1 MPGGDGGQA
10 PPRDAQGR
18 FRVPHSPNL
27 EGFKAWL
34 DAALGSL
41 LLQLEFRGWQPC
53 RQQ

>member
-18 FRVPHSPNL
+18 FWIPHSPNP
-27 EGFKAWL
+27 EGFEARL
-34 DAALGSL
+34 NVALGSL
-41 LLQLEFRGWQPC
+41 LLQLEFRGRQLC